1 MKLLHLGDL
10 HLGKSLG
17 EFDLYDDQKFILD
30 QILNIVSKESVDGV
44 LIAGDVYDRAI
55 PSEAATSLLDY
66 FLSAF
71 AKAGVSVFMISGN
84 HDSDERLNFGSSIF
98 EAKDLFISSKYNG
111 RLYKKTITDDHGN
124 INIFLLPFVKASTV
138 KHYFPD
144 ADISSYDDAVRVII
158 DHADIDPNER
168 NVIVA
173 HQFVVDG
180 VNNPIFGG
188 SESLA
193 TQTVGLVERIN
204 SDCFDVFD
212 YAALGHIH
220 SAQAVGREEVRYSGS
235 PLKYSLSEVNSDKS
249 VPIITFNE
257 KGKVD
262 IKLVPLIPMRNL
274 RHIKGS
280 IKNLLD
286 KDNITEPQDFIFV
299 TLTDEDVVN
308 DAMGIFQQYYPNT
321 IKIDY
326 ENSHTKE
333 IEQVDLSK
341 IGENKSFDE
350 LISDFYLQIYGTE
363 ISDEEIAVMKEIAK
377 EAGVAYEAD

>member
-257 KGKVD
+257 KGKLD

-299 TLTDEDVVN
+299 TLTDEEVVN

>member
-17 EFDLYDDQKFILD
+17 EFDLIDDQKYILD

-55 PSEAATSLLDY
+55 PSEAATALLDY

-98 EAKDLFISSKYNG
+98 EAKNLFISSKYNG
-111 RLYKKTITDDHGN
+111 NLYKKTVTDEFGN

-144 ADISSYDDAVRVII
+144 EEINSYDDAVRVII
-158 DHADIDPNER
+158 NHADINHEER

-180 VNNPIFGG
+180 ANNPVFGG

-249 VPIITFNE
+249 VPIITFGE
-257 KGKVD
+257 KGNVD
-262 IKLVPLIPMRNL
+262 IKLIPFSPMRNL

-286 KDNITEPQDFIFV
+286 KENITDSQDFIYV

-321 IKIDY
+321 VKIDY

-363 ISDEEIAVMKEIAK
+363 ISDEEIAVMKEVAK
-377 EAGVAYEAD
+377 EVGVVEAD

>member
-193 TQTVGLVERIN
+193 TKTVGLVERIN

-249 VPIITFNE
+249 VSIITFNE

-321 IKIDY
+321 VKIDY